1 MSKKIWD
8 YLINAGM
15 TSAGAAG
22 MMGNMYAESGLVSN
36 RVELLCLK
44 RLKERGKYYTD
55 ATYTAFVDDGT
66 ISKAEFLNPLPGR
79 QYGYGLCQWTSPSRK
94 SGLYNLAKSRKT
106 SIGDMGTQLEF
117 LIGELQTSYPSVWQ
131 VLTST
136 GDIRAASDTVLVK
149 FEIPDDASKYK
160 DQRYR
165 YALAKY
171 KEYAK
176 EAERMTEA
184 QAIDKV
190 LAIAQAEVGYK
201 EKASASGLDDK
212 NANPGSGN
220 YTKYGRDM
228 HNLQPA
234 NMDYPAAWCDCFV
247 DWCMYK
253 AFGAQAARRVL
264 CGDFDDYTVN
274 SANYYKKAG
283 RWANKPVRGYQI
295 FFKNSGGIC
304 HTGLV
309 KNVVDGHV
317 ITIEGNKNNAV
328 REMSYLINDSSIA
341 GYGMPL
347 YSAVSSEPEPSHKY
361 TGECTVKTYQLI
373 KGDNGDAVKALQ
385 ALLNMRGFKG
395 SNGKALEVDGAFGA
409 QTEAAVTAC
418 QKKAGM
424 FGINF
429 GTVSTLTWQAL
440 ING

>member
-212 NANPGSGN
+212 NANPGAGN

-228 HNLQPA
+228 HNLQPT
-234 NMDYPAAWCDCFV
+234 NMNYPDYWCDCFV
-247 DWCMYK
+247 DWCFYK

-274 SANYYKKAG
+274 SAGYYKKAG
-283 RWANKPVRGYQI
+283 RWSNTPKRGHQVFFANA
-295 FFKNSGGIC
+295 SGIC

-309 KNVVDGHV
+309 KNVVDGRIV
-317 ITIEGNKNNAV
+317 TIEGNKNNAV
-328 REMSYLINDSSIA
+328 REMSYAIGDSYIA
-341 GYGMPL
+341 GYGMPK
-347 YSAVSSEPEPSHKY
+347 YSIVSGQPDEDYRY
-361 TGECTVKTYQLI
+361 TGDCSVKARQLI
-373 KGDNGDAVKALQ
+373 KGDRGPAVKALQ
-385 ALLNMRGFKG
+385 VLLNLRGYKG
-395 SNGKALEVDGAFGA
+395 TDGKTLTVDGEFGA
-409 QTEAAVTAC
+409 NTEHAVAALQRA
-418 QKKAGM
+418 AGM
-424 FGINF
+424 TDIAF
-429 GTVSTLTWQAL
+429 GTVSTLTWQQL
-440 ING
+440 IL